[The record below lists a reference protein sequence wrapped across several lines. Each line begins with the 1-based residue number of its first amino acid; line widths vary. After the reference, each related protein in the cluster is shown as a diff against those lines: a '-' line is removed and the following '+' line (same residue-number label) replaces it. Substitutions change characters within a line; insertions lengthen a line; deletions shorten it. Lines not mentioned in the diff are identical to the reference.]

1 MRTTEKVTVR
11 PTKHQRYSFVVRWPG
26 KNEAGEPIRVEKYF
40 SNKTEANSWAK
51 DRRAELGDVG
61 ESFGSISSTE
71 RAAVE
76 FWRSFVASVP
86 DAPPPPLLA
95 ILQEQAERWKAT
107 RSSVLVQAAVDA
119 YEAAKTAEGLRPRS
133 LQAIRTRCARFAR
146 DFEGRLI
153 CSITTAELSDWLLT
167 LPARRHRGAEMRKAA
182 MAGKPQ
188 QVGLLAKRNQRLA
201 LSGLFNYAKT
211 RGWVR
216 ENPVTDASRPK
227 PPKTRPGIL
236 RPGEVARLFAALE
249 KAAPA
254 LVPFWAVRFFA
265 GVREQE
271 CLRMD
276 WSMIDLAAGEIHLP
290 DTVTKTGHSR
300 DVKIEPAAA
309 AFLAPY
315 AQPDGA
321 IVTPS
326 AMARVYHLR
335 KAWRVLQAE
344 DEAAKKKAKQDG
356 VEAPRAFPVPMP
368 ANAARHSFAT
378 YHLAGF
384 RHAGET
390 SIQLGHGGSPE
401 LLHRHY
407 KGIAT
412 EAEAKA
418 FWSIRPT
425 APANVVPIGR
435 PENAED
441 EQAAPSRTSAVVW
454 PEPAALQAMLWGM
467 PVVEIAR
474 AIGVSDVAVMK
485 HAAKHGLAKPPR
497 GHWLKHSPRKNAQ

>member
-11 PTKHQRYSFVVRWPG
+11 ISKHPRYSYVVRWPG
-26 KNEAGEPIRVEKYF
+26 KNESGEAVRVEKYF
-40 SNKTEANSWAK
+40 TNKTEAQSWAK

-61 ESFGSISSTE
+61 ESFGSISHTE

-86 DAPPPPLLA
+86 DAPPPPLLTV
-95 ILQEQAERWKAT
+95 LQEQAERWRAS
-107 RSSVLVQAAVDA
+107 RSSVTVLAAVDA
-119 YEAAKTAEGLRPRS
+119 YEAAKTAEGLRPQS
-133 LQAIRTRCARFAR
+133 LQAIRTRCARFSR
-146 DFEGRLI
+146 DFGTRLI
-153 CSITTAELSDWLLT
+153 GSITTAELSDWILS
-167 LPARRHRGAEMRKAA
+167 LPARRQRGPEKRKAGA
-182 MAGKPQ
+182 SDKPAE
-188 QVGLLAKRNQRLA
+188 VGLLAKRNQRLA

-216 ENPVTDASRPK
+216 ESPVTDAARPK
-227 PPKTRPGIL
+227 PQKTRPGIL
-236 RPGEVARLFAALE
+236 RPGEVVRLFRALE
-249 KAAPA
+249 SAAPA
-254 LVPFWAVRFFA
+254 LIPFWAVRFFA
-265 GVREQE
+265 GIREQE

-309 AFLAPY
+309 AFLTPY

-326 AMARVYHLR
+326 AMARTYHLR

-344 DEAAKKKAKQDG
+344 DEAAKEKAKQDG
-356 VEAPRAFPVPMP
+356 VEGPRPFPVPMP

-407 KGIAT
+407 KGIAS

-418 FWSIRPT
+418 FWSIRPAGAVENVVGIH
-425 APANVVPIGR
+425 APAAR
-435 PENAED
+435 P
-441 EQAAPSRTSAVVW
+441 APSR
-454 PEPAALQAMLWGM
+454 
-467 PVVEIAR
+467 
-474 AIGVSDVAVMK
+474 K
-485 HAAKHGLAKPPR
+485 AKA
-497 GHWLKHSPRKNAQ
+497 